1 MDEAVAHRDN
11 KPVFYRRDLLFT
23 HLVVDVVQYEVFGT
37 TSEYIVYFAA
47 TSKYQCCHQG
57 FFKKNILNSLKNYR
71 ISGITTLNS
80 SKNYSIS
87 GKKYPKFFENCSISG
102 EKIP

>member
-57 FFKKNILNSLKNYR
+57 
-71 ISGITTLNS
+71 
-80 SKNYSIS
+80 
-87 GKKYPKFFENCSISG
+87 
-102 EKIP
+102 